1 MPNQRF
7 FEASIGRGV
16 RFSARTLLALSVLA
30 GASYVQASAG
40 GRSGFSGDPS
50 TNGGAT
56 CSVCHAP
63 DGATPPAIGVAGP
76 DTMSAGQTMFYYIV
90 MLGGPAQTGGID
102 ISVQDGIGELTPL
115 AGDLQ
120 LMNGDLTHTGP
131 KDFSAGAVVFRF
143 LYTAPNYDT
152 EVTLHV
158 AGNSTDGNLDLLGDA
173 IATTSWDITIEN
185 GFEDPPEPPTP
196 PLSDLT
202 ATEFAT
208 GLSNP
213 IAIENAGD
221 ARLFVAEQAGMIR
234 VLESDGTLVPAP
246 FLDITA
252 QVDDEGSEMGLLGIA
267 FHPDYANNGYFY
279 VYYTRDT
286 GEGLDRS
293 RVSRFTVSS
302 GDPDVAD
309 PNSELVLLEFEQ
321 PYANHNG
328 GDLHFGPSGFLHIAV
343 GDGGSGGDPHSN
355 GQNTATLLGKMLR
368 IDVDT
373 PPAPAP
379 APAPAPGTGPDCDI
393 SQNSNYSIPEGNA
406 FNNGTAGEGCDEI
419 FVLGVRNPWRFAFD
433 SLTGGMWIA
442 DVGQRD
448 FEEINYI
455 PPGNSGGIN
464 LGWRCYEG
472 AEPYKPSGCD
482 RVYLPPVYAYSHATS
497 GCSVTGGRVYRGQR
511 SPHLQGQYF
520 FTDFCQSS
528 IQSLRG
534 PPDDPTLGVALPL
547 GELAAISTFGEDI
560 DGELY
565 VAELRTGTIY
575 RLASIYP
582 PGC

>member
-1 MPNQRF
+1 MPSQCL
-7 FEASIGRGV
+7 FEAHFLQV
-16 RFSARTLLALSVLA
+16 ARLSVHIVLSLSFLA
-30 GASYVQASAG
+30 GASHVQGSAG

-50 TNGGAT
+50 VNGGAT

-63 DGATPPAIGVAGP
+63 DGATPPDIGIAGP
-76 DTMSAGQTMFYYIV
+76 DTINAGQTLFYYVV

-102 ISVQDGIGELTPL
+102 ISVEDGVGELTPL
-115 AGDLQ
+115 SGDLQ

-131 KDFSAGAVVFRF
+131 KAFDAGAVVFRF

-173 IATTSWDITIEN
+173 IATTSWDITVEN
-185 GFEDPPEPPTP
+185 GFEDPPPPVTP
-196 PLSDLT
+196 PPSNLT

-208 GLSNP
+208 GLTNP

-221 ARLFVAEQAGMIR
+221 ARLFVAERAGTIR
-234 VLESDGTLVPAP
+234 VLESDGTLLPTP
-246 FLDITA
+246 FLDISA
-252 QVDDEGSEMGLLGIA
+252 QVDDVGSEMGLLGLA

-279 VYYTRDT
+279 VYYTRDP

-293 RVSRFTVSS
+293 RVSRFSVSS
-302 GDPDVAD
+302 SDPDVAD
-309 PNSELVLLEFEQ
+309 PNSERVLMEFEQ
-321 PYANHNG
+321 PYSNHNG
-328 GDLHFGPSGFLHIAV
+328 GDLHFGPSGYLHIAV
-343 GDGGSGGDPHSN
+343 GDGGSGGDPHNN
-355 GQNTATLLGKMLR
+355 GQTTTTLLGKMLR

-373 PPAPAP
+373 PPAA
-379 APAPAPGTGPDCDI
+379 GTGPDCDI
-393 SQNSNYSIPEGNA
+393 SQNTNYSIPAGNA
-406 FNNGTAGEGCDEI
+406 FNDGVGGSGCDEI

-433 SLTGGMWIA
+433 SHTGGMWIA

-448 FEEINYI
+448 FEEINYL
-455 PPGNSGGIN
+455 PPGDSGGIN

-472 AEPYKPSGCD
+472 EESYKPSGCD
-482 RVYLPPVYAYSHATS
+482 KVYLPPVYAYSHATS
-497 GCSVTGGRVYRGQR
+497 GCSVTGGRVYRGER

-528 IQSLRG
+528 IQSLSG
-534 PPDDPTLGVALPL
+534 PPDDPILSVALPL

-560 DGELY
+560 DGEMY

-575 RLASIYP
+575 LLASIYP